1 MSKNKVK
8 KDRKR
13 ETKANPDKRVCLVEG
28 QIKTLIDAVRGESDC
43 DAASEYVETLDRRYD
58 EVEKKKSKKK
68 KSLLDVILK
77 EAEELFKE

>member
-8 KDRKR
+8 NDGKR
-13 ETKANPDKRVCLVEG
+13 EKKAKPDKRVCLVEG

-43 DAASEYVETLDRRYD
+43 DAASEYIETLDRRYD
-58 EVEKKKSKKK
+58 EVEKKPKKKK
-68 KSLLDVILK
+68 KSILDAILK